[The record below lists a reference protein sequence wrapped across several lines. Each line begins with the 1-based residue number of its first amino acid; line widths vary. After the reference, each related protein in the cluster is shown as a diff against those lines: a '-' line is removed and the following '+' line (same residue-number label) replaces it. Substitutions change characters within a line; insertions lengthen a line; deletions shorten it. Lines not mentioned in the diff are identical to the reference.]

1 MHPARGPAVQAV
13 YATGT
18 VEASITIRVAP
29 QVAGRLFELK
39 ADEGQAV
46 KAGDVLARLDDSDL
60 RASVSELEARAAYA
74 TQTFERVNAL
84 LEKGWVAKDKFD
96 LAKTELDAA
105 RQAARRASELLR
117 FLQLKTPADGTII
130 RRDGEVGD
138 FIPVNQPV
146 FYLAKAGVPLRIS
159 ADVDEEDIPLV
170 KVGQKVLIRSDA
182 FPSRVF
188 TGEVNE
194 ITPKGDP
201 VARSYRVR
209 IELPADT
216 ALMIGMTA
224 ETNIVTAEKQDA
236 LLVPASAVSGGSAWV
251 VRDGKLESVP
261 VQIGIKGRDRVEAA
275 SGLNEGR
282 YGVGRASEGIES
294 RRSGARRAWRG
305 CSRAGGQAM
314 KVVSG
319 ASAGVLTGRGNLPS
333 PCPSPHGRGHAS
345 SGVPL
350 HLHPL
355 ADADT
360 QVASSPVLGEGQ
372 DEGSEPRSWRGRAS
386 SAGHRLSQPATH
398 CDRGV

>member
-1 MHPARGPAVQAV
+1 MKQDSPVTSRTRQRSLLRAMIALALIAGLAAAGWWQMRPRAVAVVSPARGPAVQAV

-18 VEASITIRVAP
+18 VEASITIRIAP

-60 RASVSELEARAAYA
+60 RATVSELEARAAYA
-74 TQTFERVNAL
+74 TQQHERVSTL

-117 FLQLKTPADGTII
+117 FMQLKTPADGRII

-170 KVGQKVLIRSDA
+170 KVGQKALIRSDA
-182 FPSRVF
+182 FPSQVF

-236 LLVPASAVSGGSAWV
+236 LLVPASAVSGGSVWV
-251 VRDGKLESVP
+251 VRGGKLESVP
-261 VQIGIKGRDRVEAA
+261 VRIGIKGRDRVEAA
-275 SGLNEGR
+275 
-282 YGVGRASEGIES
+282 
-294 RRSGARRAWRG
+294 
-305 CSRAGGQAM
+305 
-314 KVVSG
+314 
-319 ASAGVLTGRGNLPS
+319 TG
-333 PCPSPHGRGHAS
+333 
-345 SGVPL
+345 
-350 HLHPL
+350 
-355 ADADT
+355 
-360 QVASSPVLGEGQ
+360 
-372 DEGSEPRSWRGRAS
+372 
-386 SAGHRLSQPATH
+386 LSQGDMVVIDPPKGLRPGEAVRIQLGAAAPAQ
-398 CDRGV
+398 DGKR

>member
-1 MHPARGPAVQAV
+1 MKQDTPVISRQRQRSLLRPFIVLALIAGALAAAWWLTLPTTVTVVKAVRAPAIQAV

-18 VEASITIRVAP
+18 VEATVTIRVAP

-39 ADEGQAV
+39 ADEGQTV

-60 RASVSELEARAAYA
+60 RASVAELEARATYA
-74 TQTFERVNAL
+74 EKEFERAGL
-84 LEKGWVAKDKFD
+84 LVKQGWATKEKFD
-96 LAKTELDAA
+96 QARSELDAA
-105 RQAARRASELLR
+105 RHAARRASELLT
-117 FLQLKTPADGTII
+117 FMQLRTPADGLII

-138 FIPVNQPV
+138 YIPVNQPV
-146 FYLAKAGVPLRIS
+146 FYLAKTGVPLRIS

-188 TGEVNE
+188 PGVVIE

-236 LLVPASAVSGGSAWV
+236 LLVPASAVSGTSFWV
-251 VRDGKLESVP
+251 VRDGKLERVP

-275 SGLNEGR
+275 AGIAESDMVVIDPPKGLRPGEAVR
-282 YGVGRASEGIES
+282 VR
-294 RRSGARRAWRG
+294 
-305 CSRAGGQAM
+305 
-314 KVVSG
+314 
-319 ASAGVLTGRGNLPS
+319 
-333 PCPSPHGRGHAS
+333 
-345 SGVPL
+345 
-350 HLHPL
+350 
-355 ADADT
+355 
-360 QVASSPVLGEGQ
+360 LGE
-372 DEGSEPRSWRGRAS
+372 
-386 SAGHRLSQPATH
+386 AGPAQEIK
-398 CDRGV
+398 R